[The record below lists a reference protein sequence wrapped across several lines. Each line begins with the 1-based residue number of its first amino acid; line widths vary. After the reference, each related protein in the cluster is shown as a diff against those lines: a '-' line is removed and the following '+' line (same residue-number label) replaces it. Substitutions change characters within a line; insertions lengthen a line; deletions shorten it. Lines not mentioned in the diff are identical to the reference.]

1 MKLKPRQIIGLV
13 AIVVFGGGMIWRAT
27 QPSEREVMA
36 QRMASLPSPDDLG
49 VKFPDMPPVEIPS
62 LSITAPTSVL
72 GTGGGDA
79 SGKAVWELSGID
91 YYSIGSQAAKDD
103 LYCAGVLGAEFN
115 ALVAEGNPDKM
126 SMVLR
131 DSQAVEAAGVAKLK
145 AEGKADDNNWAGFTL
160 AWADKAEKDYGAK
173 ALRISVAD
181 CTKRAV
187 ASTDVQETGK

>member
-1 MKLKPRQIIGLV
+1 MKLKPRQMIGLV
-13 AIVVFGGGMIWRAT
+13 AIVVFGGGMIWRLN

-36 QRMASLPSPDDLG
+36 QRMASLPQITVPTELPSL
-49 VKFPDMPPVEIPS
+49 PPVEIPS

-91 YYSIGSQAAKDD
+91 YYSIGSQPAKDD

-115 ALVAEGNPDKM
+115 ALVADGNPNKM

-131 DSQAVEAAGVAKLK
+131 DSQAIQAAGVAKLK
-145 AEGKADDNNWAGFTL
+145 AEGKADDNNLAGFTL
-160 AWADKAEKDYGAK
+160 AWADRAEKDYGAT

-187 ASTDVQETGK
+187 ASADVQETGK